1 MKQVAIL
8 AGGKGT
14 RLEAALGG
22 LPKPMA
28 PIAGKPVL
36 EHQIE
41 LARAHGFD
49 DVVLFVHHKAEIIQN
64 YFGDGAKWGVKISYV
79 IEKEPL
85 GTAGSL
91 LSGLDQLADRFM
103 VFYADTLV
111 HFDLGA
117 MAAKHLA
124 LGADATLFVHPN
136 DHPHDSD
143 LVEIDDNGWVTAF
156 HPYPHPEG
164 TYLRN
169 LVNAALYVFEKKC
182 LVSWT
187 TPVRKL
193 DFGKDVLPG
202 LLRESAKIFGYR
214 ARGYIKDMGTPER
227 LARVNH
233 DLDTGMVAKKGSSAA
248 SGVVFLD
255 RDGTINVE
263 VNRVT
268 HPDALQLLP
277 EVPAAIK
284 ELNRAAVPIIVITN
298 QPVVARGETTEA
310 EMRVIHN
317 KMDTLLG
324 AEGAYITDLYY
335 CPHHPD
341 KGYYG
346 ERVDLKIECQCRK
359 PGIALIKEAEADWKV
374 DLAQS
379 WYIGDTTTDLRTA
392 RNAGVRSILV
402 RTGHQ
407 GADGKYPERPD
418 YEFFT
423 LNEAVDFIL
432 KDHAR
437 LLAMARELVAGV
449 GAGDKIA
456 LAGLARCGKSM
467 VASLIAEAL
476 RERKL
481 NVKILPLDNWILGE
495 DQRKGP
501 SVRDRYDYPAIT
513 AALARL
519 AEKPSPQ
526 GTHLSMP
533 SYDRRTRSRRESGNE
548 LTLLPDDVLLIDGVI
563 ALDLPAACDM
573 ASLRLFC
580 SCPETTRRD
589 RFLKEY
595 ALRGWEESMAIT
607 LFEERAKEETL
618 IVLDSAKHASNRIE
632 LA

>member
-1 MKQVAIL
+1 VKQVAIL

-49 DVVLFVHHKAEIIQN
+49 DVVLFVHHKAEVIQN
-64 YFGDGAKWGVKISYV
+64 YFGDGAKWGVRISYV

-117 MAAKHLA
+117 MARAHKSR
-124 LGADATLFVHPN
+124 GADATLFIHPN

-143 LVEIDDNGWVTAF
+143 LVEIDNRGWVTAF

-164 TYLRN
+164 AYLRN

-193 DFGKDVLPG
+193 DFGKDVFPG
-202 LLRESAKIFGYR
+202 LLREGAKLFGYR
-214 ARGYIKDMGTPER
+214 ARGYIKDMGTAER

-233 DLDTGMVAKKGSSAA
+233 DLESGMVAKKGSSAA
-248 SGVVFLD
+248 PGVVFLD

-268 HPDALQLLP
+268 HHDAFQLLP
-277 EVPAAIK
+277 GVPAALK
-284 ELNRAAVPIIVITN
+284 ELNRAAEPVIVITN
-298 QPVVARGETTEA
+298 QPVVARGETTEVG
-310 EMRVIHN
+310 MRAIHN

-341 KGYYG
+341 KGYDG

-359 PGIALIKEAEADWKV
+359 PGIELIKQAQADWNV
-374 DLAQS
+374 DLARS
-379 WYIGDTTTDLRTA
+379 WYIGDTTTDMRTA

-407 GADGKYPERPD
+407 GADGRFPDRPD

-432 KDHAR
+432 HR
-437 LLAMARELVAGV
+437 HTGLLAQARELAADVR
-449 GAGDKIA
+449 AGDKIA
-456 LAGLARCGKSM
+456 LGGLARCGKSM
-467 VASLIAEAL
+467 LASLIREAL
-476 RERKL
+476 RERNL
-481 NVKILPLDNWILGE
+481 NVKVIPLDNWILGE

-501 SVRDRYDYPAIT
+501 SVRDRFDYPAIE
-513 AALARL
+513 AALASL
-519 AEKPSPQ
+519 AEKPSPD
-526 GTHLSMP
+526 GTRLAMP
-533 SYDRRTRSRRESGNE
+533 TYDRKTRSRIENGNE
-548 LTLLPDDVLLIDGVI
+548 LLLFPDDVVLIDGVI
-563 ALDLPAACDM
+563 ALDIAKIREVSDFTLY
-573 ASLRLFC
+573 C
-580 SCPETTRRD
+580 SCAEETRRE
-589 RFLKEY
+589 RFQKEY
-595 ALRGWEESMAIT
+595 QLRGWDEKKAVALYDERATEESV
-607 LFEERAKEETL
+607 
-618 IVLDSAKHASNRIE
+618 IVLDSAAHASKRIV
-632 LA
+632 LG

>member
-64 YFGDGAKWGVKISYV
+64 YFGDGAKWGVRISYV

-91 LSGLDQLADRFM
+91 LSGLDQLADQFM

-111 HFDLGA
+111 YFDLSA
-117 MAAKHLA
+117 MARKHLA

-143 LVEIDDNGWVTAF
+143 LVEIDDQGWVTAF

-164 TYLRN
+164 SFHRN

-182 LVSWT
+182 LASWT

-202 LLRESAKIFGYR
+202 LLRAGARIFGYR

-233 DLDTGMVAKKGSSAA
+233 DLASGMVAKKGSSAA

-268 HPDALQLLP
+268 RPEQFVLLP
-277 EVPAAIK
+277 GVPAAVK
-284 ELNRAAVPIIVITN
+284 ELNRAAVPVIVITN
-298 QPVVARGETTEA
+298 QPVVARGECTEP
-310 EMRVIHN
+310 ELRGIHD

-324 AEGAYITDLYY
+324 AEGAYINDLYY

-341 KGYYG
+341 KGFAG
-346 ERVDLKIECQCRK
+346 ERADLKIECACRK
-359 PGIALIKEAEADWKV
+359 PAIGLIERAAADWKI
-374 DLAQS
+374 DLGQS

-392 RNAGVRSILV
+392 RNAGIRSILV

-407 GADGKYPERPD
+407 GADGKYAERPD

-437 LLAMARELVAGV
+437 LLAMARDVAGSV
-449 GAGDKIA
+449 GPGDRIA
-456 LAGLARCGKSM
+456 VAGLARCGKSL
-467 VASLIAEAL
+467 VASLLAEAL

-481 NVKILPLDNWILGE
+481 GVKILSLDNWILGE

-501 SVRDRYDYPAIT
+501 SVRDRYDYAAIT
-513 AALARL
+513 SALAAL
-519 AEKPSPQ
+519 AEKPTAT
-526 GTHLSMP
+526 GTQISMP
-533 SYDRRTRSRRESGNE
+533 VYDRKTRSSRAGGNE
-548 LTLLPDDVLLIDGVI
+548 LTLFPDDVLIIDGVI
-563 ALDLPAACDM
+563 ALDLPAVRDG

-580 SCPETTRRD
+580 SCAEATRRA

-595 ALRGWEESMAIT
+595 QLRGWEESMAIT
-607 LFEERAKEETL
+607 LFEDRAQEESV
-618 IVLDSAKHASNRIE
+618 IVLDSARHASKTIE
-632 LA
+632 LS

>member
-1 MKQVAIL
+1 VKQVAIL

-14 RLEAALGG
+14 RLEASLGG

-41 LARAHGFD
+41 LARAHGFEE
-49 DVVLFVHHKAEIIQN
+49 VVLFVHHKAEIIQD
-64 YFGDGAKWGVKISYV
+64 YFGDGAKWGVRISYV
-79 IEKEPL
+79 IETEPL

-91 LSGLDQLADRFM
+91 LSGLDQLAERFM

-111 HFDLGA
+111 HLDLGA
-117 MAAKHLA
+117 MARKHLA

-136 DHPHDSD
+136 DHPQDSD
-143 LVEIDDNGWVTAF
+143 LVEIDDQGWVTAF
-156 HPYPHPEG
+156 HPYPHPAG
-164 TYLRN
+164 SVHRN

-182 LVSWT
+182 LVPWA

-202 LLRESAKIFGYR
+202 LLREGARIFGYR

-233 DLDTGMVAKKGSSAA
+233 DLESGMVAKKGSSAA

-263 VNRVT
+263 VDRVT
-268 HPDALQLLP
+268 HPGQFALIP
-277 EVPAAIK
+277 GVPAAVK
-284 ELNRAAVPIIVITN
+284 ELNRAAVPVMVITN
-298 QPVVARGETTEA
+298 QPVVARGECTEA
-310 EMRVIHN
+310 ELRVIHDT
-317 KMDTLLG
+317 MDTLLG
-324 AEGAYITDLYY
+324 AEGAYINDLYY

-341 KGYYG
+341 KGFAG
-346 ERVDLKIECQCRK
+346 ERADLKMECGCRK
-359 PGIALIKEAEADWKV
+359 PGIGLIERAVADWEI
-374 DLAQS
+374 DLGRS

-432 KDHAR
+432 KDHGR
-437 LLAMARELVAGV
+437 LLAMAREIVAGV
-449 GAGDKIA
+449 AAGDKIA
-456 LAGLARCGKSM
+456 LAGLARCGKSTL
-467 VASLIAEAL
+467 ASLMVEAL
-476 RERKL
+476 RERHL
-481 NVKILPLDNWILGE
+481 AAKILPLDHWILGE

-501 SVRDRYDYPAIT
+501 TVRDRYDYPAISRVL
-513 AALARL
+513 AALG
-519 AEKPSPQ
+519 EKPTAQ
-526 GTHLSMP
+526 GTRIAMP
-533 SYDRRTRSRRESGNE
+533 SYDRKTRRRRENGSE
-548 LTLLPDDVLLIDGVI
+548 LTLFPEDILIIDGVI
-563 ALDLPAACDM
+563 ALDLPAVGD
-573 ASLRLFC
+573 LTTVRLFC
-580 SCPETTRRD
+580 SCAETTRRE
-589 RFLKEY
+589 RFLNDY
-595 ALRGWEESMAIT
+595 ALRGWEESMAAQ
-607 LFEERAKEETL
+607 LFENRAKEESVV
-618 IVLDSAKHASNRIE
+618 VLDSARHASKTIM
-632 LA
+632 LG